1 MDGSEE
7 RKTLPER
14 RREETYQGILDA
26 AYQVFARR
34 GYDAA
39 TVDEIAA
46 ECGVSKGALY
56 HHFASKEELFAT
68 LIRARYERPARRAVA
83 AWPAEPSFDL
93 AQLVGAGLR
102 AVWDDVRRDPTW
114 HRLLD
119 EARVQAGRNETVA
132 EIMAATQ
139 RWNYDTI
146 AKVLRQGQERGNV
159 RRDLDVESMVVVM
172 TAIFDGAVSAY
183 LVNERAFDVERFL
196 DAAVDAI
203 VRMLRP

>member
-7 RKTLPER
+7 RKTLPQR
-14 RREETYQGILDA
+14 RREETYRQILEA

-34 GYDAA
+34 GYEAA

-46 ECGVSKGALY
+46 ECGISKGALY
-56 HHFASKEELFAT
+56 HHFPSKEELFAT

-93 AQLVGAGLR
+93 VQLAGAGLR
-102 AVWDDVRRDPTW
+102 AVWDNVRRDPTW
-114 HRLLD
+114 YRLLD
-119 EARVQAGRNETVA
+119 EARVQAGRNETIA

-139 RWNYDTI
+139 RWNYETA
-146 AKVLRQGQERGNV
+146 AKIFRQGQERGNV
-159 RRDLDVESMVVVM
+159 RRDLDVESIAVVM
-172 TAIFDGAVSAY
+172 TAILDGAVSAY
-183 LVNERAFDVERFL
+183 LVNEHAFDVERFL